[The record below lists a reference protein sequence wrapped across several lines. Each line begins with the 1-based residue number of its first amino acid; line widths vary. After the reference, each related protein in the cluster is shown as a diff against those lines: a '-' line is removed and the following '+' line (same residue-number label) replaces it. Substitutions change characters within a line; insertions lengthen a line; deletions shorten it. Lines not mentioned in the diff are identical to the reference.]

1 MSQIEGRI
9 KEARFGKSW
18 VELDYWPALRDVLP
32 LPWPEFN
39 RRAKL
44 YFREVVERNRK

>member
-1 MSQIEGRI
+1 MSQIDGRI
-9 KEARFGKSW
+9 KEVRTGRDW
-18 VELDYWPALRDVLP
+18 VEFDYWLPLRGVLP